1 MLVFCYFMKF
11 HGFTLDDFQEKAIN
25 AIQEQKTVIVSAA
38 TGTGKTVIAE
48 YMIDQCLR
56 KQGKHIIYT
65 APIKALSNQK
75 YRDFVNQYGLETVGL
90 LTGDVVINPQA
101 PVLIMTTEI
110 YRNMLLSD
118 EALILNVSSVVFDE
132 IHFMN
137 DPERGTV
144 WEEAILFSPATTR
157 FLCLS
162 ATIPNVKEFASWVQ
176 TLKDHPVEI
185 IEYATRAVPLHHYVF
200 DPYRG
205 LIQRSDLPSF
215 IKWLRD
221 KKNRKKKG
229 NVVVSPG
236 SVVLHVKD
244 KLPALVFSFSRR
256 QCEEEAVRLSKRVN
270 FIDDRSV
277 RSHIFDV
284 FYNKLSKEIQTL
296 QSSKALLTALS
307 HGIGF
312 HHAGLLPQQRELVEE
327 FFSDKMIQV
336 LFATETFSVG
346 VNMPAK
352 TVILNGI
359 RKFDGRR
366 FRPLRSKEYF
376 QMAGRAGR
384 RGIDT
389 VGFVITIP
397 DQIQLVETIYQIS
410 EADREPILSQFQL
423 SFNTVLNM
431 MMLYND
437 EEIEMILKKN
447 FYVFHRKHQQHRQV
461 RMKTSFTKKKKRLM
475 KMRYITK
482 NEEITDKGLF
492 ASRIY
497 YQELLISELFATGFY
512 KRFSELEL
520 LQIIAAI
527 IYEPKANDHFSFTGI
542 HKKYNQL
549 TQKLS
554 ENQYVYAHLNKLS
567 LKRMM
572 AIVETWS
579 KGGSFSLVLQLTN
592 YQEGDV
598 VRLFR
603 RMIDMIQQIM
613 HAGLDE
619 ELRDQLAECR
629 RIIDHG
635 LVSVELNEW
644 E

>member
-1 MLVFCYFMKF
+1 MEF
-11 HGFTLDDFQEKAIN
+11 HGFILDDFQEKAIK
-25 AIQEQKTVIVSAA
+25 AIQKQNSVVVSAA
-38 TGTGKTVIAE
+38 TGTGKTLIAE

-56 KQGKHIIYT
+56 KSGKHVIYT

-75 YRDFVNQYGLETVGL
+75 YRDFVNQYGIETIGL
-90 LTGDVVINPQA
+90 LTGDVAINPQA

-110 YRNMLLSD
+110 YRNMLLSND
-118 EALILNVSSVVFDE
+118 QLILNVEYVIFDE

-144 WEEAILFSPATTR
+144 WEEAILFSPARTR

-162 ATIPNVKEFASWVQ
+162 ATIPNVNEFSSWMQ
-176 TLKDHPVEI
+176 TLKNHPVE
-185 IEYATRAVPLHHYVF
+185 TVQFLKRAVPLHHYVF
-200 DPYRG
+200 DVHRG
-205 LIQRSDLPSF
+205 LIKRSDLPQF
-215 IKWLRD
+215 MKWLKQ
-221 KKNRKKKG
+221 KKRKKKAKKYR
-229 NVVVSPG
+229 PAPAG
-236 SVVLHVKD
+236 SVITQVKD

-256 QCEEEAVRLSKRVN
+256 QCEEEALQLSKRID
-270 FIDDRSV
+270 FIKDEQLRKQILEQFHS
-277 RSHIFDV
+277 
-284 FYNKLSKEIQTL
+284 KLSDEIKKL
-296 QSSKALLTALS
+296 QSTKALLNVLS

-327 FFSDKMIQV
+327 LFSARSVQV

-352 TVILNGI
+352 TVVLNGI

-389 VGFVITIP
+389 SGMVITIP
-397 DQIQLVETIYQIS
+397 DQLQLVETIFQIS

-431 MMLYND
+431 LMMYTD
-437 EEIEMILKKN
+437 DEIELILKKN
-447 FYVFHRKHQQHRQV
+447 FYVYHRKHQQHRQV
-461 RMKTSFTKKKKRLM
+461 RMKTSFTKKRKRL
-475 KMRYITK
+475 ITMGYLTADG
-482 NEEITDKGLF
+482 EILEKGVF
-492 ASRIY
+492 ASSIY
-497 YQELLISELFATGFY
+497 YHELLISELFATGFFMG
-512 KRFSELEL
+512 FSDLEL
-520 LQIIAAI
+520 LQIIAGI
-527 IYEPKANDHFSFTGI
+527 VYEPKANDYFSFKGI
-542 HKKYNQL
+542 HKTYKIL

-554 ENQYVYAHLNKLS
+554 ANQYVFTHLNKLS

-572 AIVETWS
+572 AIVETWAQ
-579 KGGSFSLVLQLTN
+579 GGSFTMILELTN

-613 HAGLDE
+613 NATQDNK
-619 ELRDQLAECR
+619 LRDRLSECR
-629 RIIDHG
+629 KIIDHG
-635 LVSVELNEW
+635 LVAVEFNNL
-644 E
+644 

>member
-1 MLVFCYFMKF
+1 MKF

-25 AIQEQKTVIVSAA
+25 AIQAKKTVVVSAA

-48 YMIDQCLR
+48 YMIDQCL
-56 KQGKHIIYT
+56 KNQNKHIIYT

-75 YRDFVNQYGLETVGL
+75 YRDFVSQYGLETVGL

-118 EALILNVSSVVFDE
+118 DPLILNVESVVFDE

-144 WEEAILFSPATTR
+144 WEEAILFSPTSTR

-162 ATIPNVKEFASWVQ
+162 ATIPNVKEFASWIQ
-176 TLKDHPVEI
+176 TLKNHPVEI
-185 IEYATRAVPLHHYVF
+185 VQYGTRAVPLHHFVF
-200 DPYRG
+200 DSHRG
-205 LIQRSDLPSF
+205 LIPRSELLRF
-215 IKWLRD
+215 IKWL
-221 KKNRKKKG
+221 KKKKKG
-229 NVVVSPG
+229 KKQKGNITISPG
-236 SVVLHVKD
+236 SVVLNVKD

-256 QCEEEAVRLSKRVN
+256 QCEKESVN
-270 FIDDRSV
+270 LCERIDFIKDESV
-277 RSHIFDV
+277 RNYIHNEFHK
-284 FYNKLSKEIQTL
+284 KLSTEIQTL
-296 QSSKALLTALS
+296 HSSEALLASLS

-327 FFSDKMIQV
+327 LFSEKCIQV

-352 TVILNGI
+352 TVIMNGI

-384 RGIDT
+384 RGIDSN
-389 VGFVITIP
+389 GYVITIP
-397 DQIQLVETIYQIS
+397 DQLQLIERIYQIS
-410 EADREPILSQFQL
+410 EIDREPILSQFQL

-431 MMLYND
+431 LMLYN
-437 EEIEMILKKN
+437 EEDIELILKKN
-447 FYVFHRKHQQHRQV
+447 FYVYHRKHQQHRQV
-461 RMKTSFTKKKKRLM
+461 RMKTSFTKKQKRLM
-475 KMRYITK
+475 KMGYISK
-482 NEEITDKGLF
+482 EGEITDKGLF

-497 YQELLISELFATGFY
+497 YHELLISELFATGFY
-512 KRFSELEL
+512 NHFSELEL

-527 IYEPKANDHFSFTGI
+527 VYEPKANDHFSFKGI
-542 HKKYNQL
+542 HKTYNEL

-554 ENQYVYAHLNKLS
+554 DNTYVFDHLNKLS

-572 AIVETWS
+572 AIVETWAM
-579 KGGSFSLVLQLTN
+579 GGSFNLVLELTN

-603 RMIDMIQQIM
+603 RIIDMIQQIM
-613 HAGLDE
+613 HASSND
-619 ELRDQLAECR
+619 ELRDRLGECR

-635 LVSVELNEW
+635 LVSVELNELD
-644 E
+644 

>member
-1 MLVFCYFMKF
+1 MKF
-11 HGFTLDDFQEKAIN
+11 HGFTLDEFQEKAIN
-25 AIQEQKTVIVSAA
+25 AIQQQKTVVVSAA

-48 YMIDQCLR
+48 YMIDQCL
-56 KQGKHIIYT
+56 KQQGKHIIYT

-75 YRDFVNQYGLETVGL
+75 YRDFVDQYGLETVGL

-118 EALILNVSSVVFDE
+118 DPLILNVNSVVFDE

-144 WEEAILFSPATTR
+144 WEEAILFSPASTR

-176 TLKDHPVEI
+176 TLKNHPVEI
-185 IEYATRAVPLHHYVF
+185 VQYATRAVPLHHFIF
-200 DPYRG
+200 DPNQG
-205 LIQRSDLPSF
+205 LIQRSDLPPL
-215 IKWLRD
+215 IKRL
-221 KKNRKKKG
+221 NKKKKKKKKKRYSK
-229 NVVVSPG
+229 VSPG

-256 QCEEEAVRLSKRVN
+256 QCEQEAV
-270 FIDDRSV
+270 
-277 RSHIFDV
+277 
-284 FYNKLSKEIQTL
+284 KLSGRADFISDETVRHHILSVFHKKLSTEIQTL
-296 QSSKALLTALS
+296 QSTKALLTALS

-312 HHAGLLPQQRELVEE
+312 HHAGMLPQQRELVEE
-327 FFSDKMIQV
+327 LFSQRLIQV

-389 VGFVITIP
+389 VGFVIAIP
-397 DQIQLVETIYQIS
+397 DQSQLVEKIYQIS

-431 MMLYND
+431 LMLYND

-447 FYVFHRKHQQHRQV
+447 FYVYHRKHQQHRQV
-461 RMKTSFTKKKKRLM
+461 RMKTSFTKKRKRLM
-475 KMRYITK
+475 KMGYISK
-482 NEEITDKGLF
+482 SGEITDKGLF

-512 KRFSELEL
+512 KNFSDLEL

-527 IYEPKANDHFSFTGI
+527 IYEPKANDHFSFKGI
-542 HKKYNQL
+542 HKKYKL
-549 TQKLS
+549 ITQKLS
-554 ENQYVYAHLNKLS
+554 ENQYVFAHLNKLS

-579 KGGSFSLVLQLTN
+579 MGGSFSLVLDLTN

-603 RMIDMIQQIM
+603 RIIDMIQQIM
-613 HAGLDE
+613 HASLDD
-619 ELRDQLAECR
+619 ELRDQLSECR
-629 RIIDHG
+629 QIIDHG
-635 LVSVELNEW
+635 LVSVELNEL

>member
-1 MLVFCYFMKF
+1 MKF
-11 HGFTLDDFQEKAIN
+11 HGFTLDDFQEKAIK
-25 AIQEQKTVIVSAA
+25 AIHSQKTVVVSAA

-48 YMIDQCLR
+48 YMIDQCL
-56 KQGKHIIYT
+56 KEHGKHIIYT

-90 LTGDVVINPQA
+90 LTGDVVVNPQA

-118 EALILNVSSVVFDE
+118 DPLILNVSSVVFDE

-144 WEEAILFSPATTR
+144 WEEAILFSPASTR

-176 TLKDHPVEI
+176 TLKNHPVEI
-185 IEYATRAVPLHHYVF
+185 VQYTTRAVPLHHFVF
-200 DPYRG
+200 DARRG
-205 LIQRSDLPSF
+205 LIKRSDLISF
-215 IKWLRD
+215 IKRF
-221 KKNRKKKG
+221 RKKKKSKKKKSPSI
-229 NVVVSPG
+229 SPG

-256 QCEEEAVRLSKRVN
+256 QCEHEAVKLAKRADFIENKSVRTSILEAFHSRLST
-270 FIDDRSV
+270 
-277 RSHIFDV
+277 
-284 FYNKLSKEIQTL
+284 EIQTL
-296 QSSKALLTALS
+296 QSTKALLTALT

-312 HHAGLLPQQRELVEE
+312 HHAGLLPQQRELVELL
-327 FFSDKMIQV
+327 FSERLIQV

-384 RGIDT
+384 RGIDD
-389 VGFVITIP
+389 VGYVITIP
-397 DQIQLVETIYQIS
+397 DQMQLVEKIYQIS

-431 MMLYND
+431 LMLYND
-437 EEIEMILKKN
+437 EEIEMMLKKN
-447 FYVFHRKHQQHRQV
+447 FYVYHRKHQQHRQV
-461 RMKTSFTKKKKRLM
+461 RMKTSFTRKQKRLV
-475 KMRYITK
+475 KMGYLSRDG
-482 NEEITDKGLF
+482 EITEKGLF

-527 IYEPKANDHFSFTGI
+527 VYEPKANDHFSFKGI
-542 HKKYNQL
+542 HKKYKQL
-549 TQKLS
+549 TRRIS
-554 ENQYVYAHLNKLS
+554 ENKYVFSHLNKLS

-572 AIVETWS
+572 AIVETWAM
-579 KGGSFSLVLQLTN
+579 GGSFSLVLELTN

-613 HAGLDE
+613 HATSND
-619 ELRDQLAECR
+619 ELRDTLGECR

-635 LVSVELNEW
+635 LVSVELNEL

>member
-1 MLVFCYFMKF
+1 MKF
-11 HGFTLDDFQEKAIN
+11 HGFTLDDFQEKAIH
-25 AIQEQKTVIVSAA
+25 AIQAKKTVVVSAA

-48 YMIDQCLR
+48 YMIDQCL
-56 KQGKHIIYT
+56 KNQNKHIIYT

-75 YRDFVNQYGLETVGL
+75 YRDFVSQYGLETVGL

-118 EALILNVSSVVFDE
+118 DPLILNVESVVFDE

-144 WEEAILFSPATTR
+144 WEEAILFSPANTR

-162 ATIPNVKEFASWVQ
+162 ATIPNVKEFASWIQ

-185 IEYATRAVPLHHYVF
+185 VQYGTRAVPLHHFVF
-200 DPYRG
+200 DSHRG
-205 LIQRSDLPSF
+205 LIQRSDLPGF
-215 IKWLRD
+215 IKWI
-221 KKNRKKKG
+221 KKKKKG
-229 NVVVSPG
+229 NKQKGNITISPG

-256 QCEEEAVRLSKRVN
+256 QCEKEAVNLSERN
-270 FIDDRSV
+270 DFIKDESV
-277 RSHIFDV
+277 RKYIHTKFHK
-284 FYNKLSKEIQTL
+284 KLSTEIQTL
-296 QSSKALLTALS
+296 HSSEALLSSLV

-327 FFSDKMIQV
+327 LFSEKCMQV

-352 TVILNGI
+352 TVIMNGI

-389 VGFVITIP
+389 SGYVITIP
-397 DQIQLVETIYQIS
+397 DQLQLVERIYQIS
-410 EADREPILSQFQL
+410 EIDREPILSQFQL

-431 MMLYND
+431 LMLYN
-437 EEIEMILKKN
+437 EEDIDVILKKN
-447 FYVFHRKHQQHRQV
+447 FYVYHRKHQQHRQV
-461 RMKTSFTKKKKRLM
+461 RMKTSFTKKRKRLM
-475 KMRYITK
+475 KMGYISK
-482 NEEITDKGLF
+482 QGEITDKGLF

-497 YQELLISELFATGFY
+497 YHELLISELFATGFY
-512 KRFSELEL
+512 NHFSDLEL

-527 IYEPKANDHFSFTGI
+527 VYEPKANDHFSFKGI
-542 HKKYNQL
+542 HRNYNELSKKLASN
-549 TQKLS
+549 S
-554 ENQYVYAHLNKLS
+554 YVFDHLNKLS

-572 AIVETWS
+572 AIVETWAM
-579 KGGSFSLVLQLTN
+579 GGTFNLVLELTN

-603 RMIDMIQQIM
+603 RIIDMIQQIM
-613 HAGLDE
+613 HASGND
-619 ELRDQLAECR
+619 ELRDRLGECR

-635 LVSVELNEW
+635 LVSVELNELD
-644 E
+644 

>member
-1 MLVFCYFMKF
+1 MKF
-11 HGFTLDDFQEKAIN
+11 HGFTLDEFQEKAIN
-25 AIQEQKTVIVSAA
+25 AIQDKKTVVVSAA

-48 YMIDQCLR
+48 YMIDECLR
-56 KQGKHIIYT
+56 EQGKHIIYT

-118 EALILNVSSVVFDE
+118 DPLILNVASVVFDE

-144 WEEAILFSPATTR
+144 WEEAILFSPSSTR

-162 ATIPNVKEFASWVQ
+162 ATIPNVNEFASWLK
-176 TLKDHPVEI
+176 TLKNHPVEI
-185 IEYATRAVPLHHYVF
+185 VQYSTRAVPLHHFVF
-200 DPYRG
+200 DSHRG

-215 IKWLRD
+215 IRWLQK
-221 KKNRKKKG
+221 KKNWKKKKG
-229 NVVVSPG
+229 MLKISPG
-236 SVVLHVKD
+236 SVVLQVKD

-256 QCEEEAVRLSKRVN
+256 QCENEGVKLANRTD
-270 FIDDRSV
+270 FITNESDRN
-277 RSHIFDV
+277 HILQMFHK
-284 FYNKLSKEIQTL
+284 KLSSEIQTL
-296 QSSKALLTALS
+296 QSTKALLTALS

-327 FFSDKMIQV
+327 LFSERLIHV

-389 VGFVITIP
+389 VGYVITIP
-397 DQIQLVETIYQIS
+397 DQIQLVEKIYQIS

-431 MMLYND
+431 LMLYSD

-461 RMKTSFTKKKKRLM
+461 RMKTSFTKKKKRLKQM
-475 KMRYITK
+475 GYISHDGA
-482 NEEITDKGLF
+482 ITDKGLF

-512 KRFSELEL
+512 KQFSELEL

-527 IYEPKANDHFSFTGI
+527 VYEPKANDHFSFKGI
-542 HKKYNQL
+542 HKKYKQL
-549 TQKLS
+549 VQKLN
-554 ENQYVYAHLNKLS
+554 ENQHVYAHLNKLS

-579 KGGSFSLVLQLTN
+579 MGGSFSLVLELTN

-603 RMIDMIQQIM
+603 RIIDMIQQIL
-613 HAGLDE
+613 HASLDN
-619 ELRDQLAECR
+619 ELREQLSECR

-635 LVSVELNEW
+635 LVAVELNEL

>member
-1 MLVFCYFMKF
+1 MKF

-25 AIQEQKTVIVSAA
+25 AIQAKKTVVVSAA

-48 YMIDQCLR
+48 YMIDQCL
-56 KQGKHIIYT
+56 KNQNKHIIYT

-75 YRDFVNQYGLETVGL
+75 YRDFVTQYGLETVGL

-118 EALILNVSSVVFDE
+118 DPLILNVESVVFDE

-144 WEEAILFSPATTR
+144 WEEAILFSPASTR

-162 ATIPNVKEFASWVQ
+162 ATIPNVKEFASWIQ
-176 TLKDHPVEI
+176 TLKNHPVEI
-185 IEYATRAVPLHHYVF
+185 VQYGTRAVPLHHFVF
-200 DPYRG
+200 DPHRG
-205 LIQRSDLPSF
+205 LIPRSELLRF
-215 IKWLRD
+215 IKWL
-221 KKNRKKKG
+221 KKKKKG
-229 NVVVSPG
+229 KKQKGNITISPG
-236 SVVLHVKD
+236 SVVLNVKD

-256 QCEEEAVRLSKRVN
+256 QCEKEAVNLCERID
-270 FIDDRSV
+270 FIKDESV
-277 RSHIFDV
+277 RKYIHNEFHK
-284 FYNKLSKEIQTL
+284 KLSTEIQTL
-296 QSSKALLTALS
+296 HSSEALLSSLS

-327 FFSDKMIQV
+327 LFSEKCIQV

-352 TVILNGI
+352 TVIMNGI

-384 RGIDT
+384 RGIDSN
-389 VGFVITIP
+389 GYVITIP
-397 DQIQLVETIYQIS
+397 DQLQLIERIYQIS
-410 EADREPILSQFQL
+410 EIDREPILSQFQL

-431 MMLYND
+431 LMLYNRD
-437 EEIEMILKKN
+437 DIELILKKN
-447 FYVFHRKHQQHRQV
+447 FYVYHRKHQQHRQV
-461 RMKTSFTKKKKRLM
+461 RMKTSFTKKQKRLM
-475 KMRYITK
+475 KMGYISK
-482 NEEITDKGLF
+482 EGEITEKGLF

-497 YQELLISELFATGFY
+497 YHELLISELFATGFY
-512 KRFSELEL
+512 NHFSELEL

-527 IYEPKANDHFSFTGI
+527 VYEPKANDHFSFKGI
-542 HKKYNQL
+542 HKTYNEL

-554 ENQYVYAHLNKLS
+554 DNTYVFDHLNKLS

-572 AIVETWS
+572 AIVETWAM
-579 KGGSFSLVLQLTN
+579 GGSFNLVLELTN

-603 RMIDMIQQIM
+603 RIIDMIQQIM
-613 HAGLDE
+613 HASSND
-619 ELRDQLAECR
+619 ELRDRLGECR

-635 LVSVELNEW
+635 LVSVELNELD
-644 E
+644 

>member
-1 MLVFCYFMKF
+1 MEF

-25 AIQEQKTVIVSAA
+25 AIQAKKTVVVSAA

-48 YMIDQCLR
+48 YMIDQCLKNR
-56 KQGKHIIYT
+56 GKHIIYT

-75 YRDFVNQYGLETVGL
+75 YRDFISQYGLETIGL

-110 YRNMLLSD
+110 YRNMLLSND
-118 EALILNVSSVVFDE
+118 PLILNVESVVFDE

-144 WEEAILFSPATTR
+144 WEESILFSPASTR

-162 ATIPNVKEFASWVQ
+162 ATIPNVKEFASWIQ
-176 TLKDHPVEI
+176 TLKNHPVEI
-185 IEYATRAVPLHHYVF
+185 VQYGTRAVPLHHFVF
-200 DPYRG
+200 DSYRG
-205 LIQRSDLPSF
+205 LVQRSDLPRY
-215 IKWLRD
+215 INWL
-221 KKNRKKKG
+221 KNEKKG
-229 NVVVSPG
+229 KKQKGNINISPG
-236 SVVLHVKD
+236 SVVLQVKD
-244 KLPALVFSFSRR
+244 ELPALVFSFSRR
-256 QCEEEAVRLSKRVN
+256 QCEKEAVHLSKRMD
-270 FIDDRSV
+270 FIKDESIRK
-277 RSHIFDV
+277 HI
-284 FYNKLSKEIQTL
+284 YNEFHKKLSAEIQIL
-296 QSSKALLTALS
+296 KSSEALLSSLR

-327 FFSDKMIQV
+327 LFSEKCIQV

-352 TVILNGI
+352 TVIMNGI
-359 RKFDGRR
+359 RKFDGKR

-389 VGFVITIP
+389 KGFVITIP
-397 DQIQLVETIYQIS
+397 DQFQLVEKIYQIS
-410 EADREPILSQFQL
+410 EIDREPILSQFQL

-431 MMLYND
+431 LMLYNA
-437 EEIEMILKKN
+437 EEIDLILKKN
-447 FYVFHRKHQQHRQV
+447 FYVYHRKHQQHRQV
-461 RMKTSFTKKKKRLM
+461 RMKTSFTKKRKRLM
-475 KMRYITK
+475 QMGYISR
-482 NEEITDKGLF
+482 EGGITYKGLF

-497 YQELLISELFATGFY
+497 YHELLISELFATGFY
-512 KRFSELEL
+512 NHFSELEL

-527 IYEPKANDHFSFTGI
+527 VYEPKANDHFSFKGV
-542 HKKYNQL
+542 HKDYTEL

-554 ENQYVYAHLNKLS
+554 DNTYVFAHLNKLS

-572 AIVETWS
+572 AIVETWAM
-579 KGGSFSLVLQLTN
+579 GGSFNLVLELTN

-603 RMIDMIQQIM
+603 RIIDMIQQIM
-613 HAGLDE
+613 HASTNK
-619 ELRDQLAECR
+619 ELRDRLGECR

-635 LVSVELNEW
+635 LVSVELNELD
-644 E
+644 

>member
-1 MLVFCYFMKF
+1 MEF
-11 HGFTLDDFQEKAIN
+11 HGFILDDFQEKAIK
-25 AIQEQKTVIVSAA
+25 AIQDQKSVVVSAA
-38 TGTGKTVIAE
+38 TGTGKTLIAE

-56 KQGKHIIYT
+56 KSAKHIIYT

-75 YRDFVNQYGLETVGL
+75 YRDFVNRYGIETIGL
-90 LTGDVVINPQA
+90 LTGDVAINPQA

-118 EALILNVSSVVFDE
+118 DQLILNVEYVIFDE

-144 WEEAILFSPATTR
+144 WEEAILFSPARTR

-162 ATIPNVKEFASWVQ
+162 ATIPNVNEFSSWMQ

-185 IEYATRAVPLHHYVF
+185 VEFSKRAVPLHHYIF
-200 DPYRG
+200 DVNRG
-205 LIQRSDLPSF
+205 LVKRSDLPRF
-215 IKWLRD
+215 IKWLKQ
-221 KKNRKKKG
+221 KKNRKKAKKYR
-229 NVVVSPG
+229 
-236 SVVLHVKD
+236 SVPAGTVIKHVKD

-256 QCEEEAVRLSKRVN
+256 QCEEEALNLSKRTD
-270 FIDDRSV
+270 FIKDESLRK
-277 RSHIFDV
+277 HIL
-284 FYNKLSKEIQTL
+284 NKFHSKFSDEIKVL
-296 QSSKALLTALS
+296 QSTKALLKALS

-327 FFSDKMIQV
+327 LFSDRCIPV

-352 TVILNGI
+352 TVVLNGI

-389 VGFVITIP
+389 SGIVITIP
-397 DQIQLVETIYQIS
+397 DQMQLVETIYQIS

-431 MMLYND
+431 LMLYD
-437 EEIEMILKKN
+437 EKEIDVVLKKN
-447 FYVFHRKHQQHRQV
+447 FYVYHRKHQQHRQV
-461 RMKTSFTKKKKRLM
+461 RMKTSFTQKRKRLM
-475 KMRYITK
+475 KMGYLTHDG
-482 NEEITDKGLF
+482 EISGKGLF

-497 YQELLISELFATGFY
+497 YHELLISELFATGFY
-512 KRFSELEL
+512 MAFSDLEL
-520 LQIIAAI
+520 LQIIAGI
-527 IYEPKANDHFSFTGI
+527 VYEPKANDYFSFKGI
-542 HKKYNQL
+542 HKKYNVL

-554 ENQYVYAHLNKLS
+554 DNQYVFSHLNKLS

-572 AIVETWS
+572 GIVETWAQ
-579 KGGSFSLVLQLTN
+579 GGSFSMVLELTN

-603 RMIDMIQQIM
+603 RIIDMIQQIM
-613 HAGLDE
+613 KATKDE
-619 ELRDQLAECR
+619 QLRDRLSECR
-629 RIIDHG
+629 KIIDHG
-635 LVSVELNEW
+635 LVAVEMNQVS
-644 E
+644 